1 MARKVPPAV
10 ALHRARVASLS
21 AHEPNSHEKIT
32 DARRSLAEANL
43 AAYIEK
49 TLAAAPPL
57 TDEQVARLAGLL
69 GGGLR

>member
-21 AHEPNSHEKIT
+21 AHEPNSREKIAE
-32 DARRSLAEANL
+32 ARRALAEANL
-43 AAYIEK
+43 AAFIER

-57 TDEQVARLAGLL
+57 TDDQVSRLAGLL
-69 GGGLR
+69 GGAR